1 MNKISAVL
9 IVRNEEKNIERCL
22 KSICWVDEIIVIDQ
36 SSTDKTVEIARKYT
50 DKIYITENKLICNP
64 DREFGISKTL
74 NNWVLLIEAD
84 EVVDENLKDD
94 ILKVVNEDKYDIFF
108 IPVKT
113 FFIGKWI
120 KTCGWWPSYIPRL
133 FRKGTIKYQSAIH
146 TNGEFLSNRF
156 YYLKNPLLHYSYNS
170 LNDWIDKFKRYTT
183 VIAYEYYQKNM
194 KINFK
199 NMIREIILRPVYFF
213 ILKYFVLKGFK
224 DGWRGL
230 FISLSSAFT
239 VIMAYFKLIEI
250 YEKKI
255 NFTDK
260 IL

>member
-22 KSICWVDEIIVIDQ
+22 KSICWVDEIIVVDQ

-64 DREFGISKTL
+64 DREFGISKTS
-74 NNWVLLIEAD
+74 NNWILLIEAD
-84 EVVDENLKDD
+84 EVVDENLKDE

-133 FRKGTIKYQSAIH
+133 FRKGTIKYQSTIH
-146 TNGEFLSNRF
+146 TNGELLSNK
-156 YYLKNPLLHYSYNS
+156 YYYFRNPLLHYSYNS
-170 LNDWIDKFKRYTT
+170 LDEWIDKFKRYTT
-183 VIAYEYYQKNM
+183 VMAYEYYQKNM

-199 NMIREIILRPVYFF
+199 NTIREIILRPAYFF

-224 DGWRGL
+224 DGWRGF
-230 FISLSSAFT
+230 FISFSSSLT
-239 VIMAYFKLIEI
+239 VIFAYFKLIEI
-250 YEKKI
+250 YEKEKNYI
-255 NFTDK
+255 K
-260 IL
+260 

>member
-22 KSICWVDEIIVIDQ
+22 KSIYWVDEIVIVDQ
-36 SSTDKTVEIARKYT
+36 SSTDKTLEIARKYT

-74 NNWVLLIEAD
+74 NNWILLIEAD
-84 EVVDENLKDD
+84 EVIDENLKDE
-94 ILKVVNEDKYDIFF
+94 ILKVVNENKYDIFF

-120 KTCGWWPSYIPRL
+120 KTCGWWSSYIPRL

-146 TNGEFLSNRF
+146 TNGKLLSNRY

-183 VIAYEYYQKNM
+183 VMAYEYCQKNM

-199 NMIREIILRPVYFF
+199 NTIKEIILRPVYYFV
-213 ILKYFVLKGFK
+213 LKYFILKGFK

-230 FISLSSAFT
+230 FISLSSSLT
-239 VIMAYFKLIEI
+239 IMIAYFKLIEI
-250 YEKKI
+250 YEKEKNNI
-255 NFTDK
+255 S
-260 IL
+260 

>member
-1 MNKISAVL
+1 MNKISALL

-22 KSICWVDEIIVIDQ
+22 KSICWVDEIIVVDQ

-64 DREFGISKTL
+64 DREFGISKTS

-84 EVVDENLKDD
+84 EVVDENLKDE

-133 FRKGTIKYQSAIH
+133 FRKGTIKYQSTIH

-170 LNDWIDKFKRYTT
+170 LDEWIDKFKRYTT
-183 VIAYEYYQKNM
+183 VMAYEYYQKDM

-199 NMIREIILRPVYFF
+199 NTIIEIILRPVYFF

-224 DGWRGL
+224 DGWRGF
-230 FISLSSAFT
+230 FISFSSALT
-239 VIMAYFKLIEI
+239 VIFAYFKLIEI
-250 YEKKI
+250 YEKEKNI
-255 NFTDK
+255 
-260 IL
+260 IS